1 MKKKFYYAGM
11 LAAGL
16 LTFASCNND
25 DDPIIEQNPVQT
37 EEEAGQVIRIAVA
50 NAGDGLTTRAG
61 RPLFSSVADQE
72 IDKVTVY
79 IFDGSQKIVA
89 DTTYNNWA
97 TDAVSEVYTSN
108 GHGRQATW
116 KLAGDKRLAVDGNY
130 TAYAVGY
137 TSVESMYATAIS
149 TFEGLINQDTK
160 AFNLFSSTPSLTN
173 GNLGEEIFAGE
184 LAIHVDGEGNIDV
197 SQDPEANVLTLH
209 RQVAGTMGYFTSI
222 PTVKAGQYV
231 KEDEDQEGVYK
242 IFGVDVTDETNGDT
256 YTAAD
261 AAKMSLRLV
270 SSTMSNFIVFD
281 EFNSEFTDSENS
293 EAWFVVNGVYDTNT
307 GVQPS
312 VSTANFSGVNNNELG
327 TVLYTIPLGDWFP
340 NGDVNNDGL
349 LDEADAVNPENWNT
363 PAYVQGASFVDGSVF
378 AGEFLIPFAKVAGK
392 NTLQLQLIATDGST
406 VMRTWDINLPQDD
419 AQIWP
424 EKGHAQ
430 VWNGQV
436 TSIAFAAGDEES
448 ASSYSMVRNHLY
460 TIGAKETNEV
470 GPGDEP
476 EELSKG
482 QRITLRVNDNWELIH
497 RMEVE

>member
-1 MKKKFYYAGM
+1 M
-11 LAAGL
+11 
-16 LTFASCNND
+16 
-25 DDPIIEQNPVQT
+25 
-37 EEEAGQVIRIAVA
+37 
-50 NAGDGLTTRAG
+50 
-61 RPLFSSVADQE
+61 
-72 IDKVTVY
+72 
-79 IFDGSQKIVA
+79 
-89 DTTYNNWA
+89 
-97 TDAVSEVYTSN
+97 
-108 GHGRQATW
+108 
-116 KLAGDKRLAVDGNY
+116 
-130 TAYAVGY
+130 
-137 TSVESMYATAIS
+137 
-149 TFEGLINQDTK
+149 
-160 AFNLFSSTPSLTN
+160 
-173 GNLGEEIFAGE
+173 
-184 LAIHVDGEGNIDV
+184 
-197 SQDPEANVLTLH
+197 
-209 RQVAGTMGYFTSI
+209 
-222 PTVKAGQYV
+222 
-231 KEDEDQEGVYK
+231 
-242 IFGVDVTDETNGDT
+242 
-256 YTAAD
+256 
-261 AAKMSLRLV
+261 
-270 SSTMSNFIVFD
+270 
-281 EFNSEFTDSENS
+281 
-293 EAWFVVNGVYDTNT
+293 
-307 GVQPS
+307 QPS
-312 VSTANFSGVNNNELG
+312 VTTANFSGVNNNEAG

-392 NTLQLQLIATDGST
+392 NTLQLQLVAADGNT

-436 TSIAFAAGDEES
+436 TGIAFTAGVEES